1 MNTAIIIFIICTLL
15 NVVLATVK
23 SVMTIK
29 GTKISAAIW
38 NALSFGLYSYIV
50 VLTATAPITTLM
62 KVIITIGCN
71 LVGVYGV
78 KLVEEKM
85 RKDKIWKIE
94 MTVKNTECNSVTADT
109 YGALFVATAMH
120 YALNEANI
128 PNNYIE
134 AGKYAI
140 FNCFCA
146 TKADTEKAL
155 EIGKTYQAKTF
166 ATETK
171 LV

>member
-1 MNTAIIIFIICTLL
+1 MLIIFALCTLL
-15 NVVLATVK
+15 NVVLATIK

-50 VLTATAPITTLM
+50 ILTATADLTTLE
-62 KVIITIGCN
+62 KVIITVICN
-71 LVGVYGV
+71 LIGVYVV

-85 RKDKIWKIE
+85 RKDKIWKLE
-94 MTVKNTECNSVTADT
+94 MTIHNDMKAPAMH
-109 YGALFVATAMH
+109 GAL
-120 YALNEANI
+120 NGANI

-146 TKADTEKAL
+146 TKADTDKAL
-155 EIGKTYQAKTF
+155 EIGKIYGAKTF
-166 ATETK
+166 ASETK
-171 LV
+171 LAP

>member
-1 MNTAIIIFIICTLL
+1 MKMLFIFALCTLL
-15 NVVLATVK
+15 NVVLATIK

-29 GTKISAAIW
+29 GTKVSAAIW

-50 VLTATAPITTLM
+50 ILTATADLTTLQ
-62 KVIITIGCN
+62 KVIVTVVCN
-71 LVGVYGV
+71 LIGVYCV

-85 RKDKIWKIE
+85 RKDKIWKLE
-94 MTVKNTECNSVTADT
+94 MTINNGDLGLAAAAMH
-109 YGALFVATAMH
+109 GAL
-120 YALNEANI
+120 NSANI
-128 PNNYIE
+128 PNNYVE

-155 EIGKTYQAKTF
+155 EIGKIYKAKTF
-166 ATETK
+166 ASETK
-171 LV
+171 LAP

>member
-1 MNTAIIIFIICTLL
+1 MTMLIIFALCTLL
-15 NVVLATVK
+15 NVVLATIK

-50 VLTATAPITTLM
+50 ILTATADLTTLE
-62 KVIITIGCN
+62 KVIVTVICN
-71 LVGVYGV
+71 LIGVYGV
-78 KLVEEKM
+78 KWVEEKM
-85 RKDKIWKIE
+85 RKDKIWKLE
-94 MTVKNTECNSVTADT
+94 MTIRNDMKAPAMH
-109 YGALFVATAMH
+109 GAL
-120 YALNEANI
+120 NSANI

-146 TKADTEKAL
+146 TKADTDKAL
-155 EIGKTYQAKTF
+155 EIGKIYDAKTF
-166 ATETK
+166 ASETK
-171 LV
+171 LAP